1 MSDIREILNS
11 LTKENLIDLL
21 IQHSDYGY
29 FPIDLFL
36 LKADYQFSA
45 EELEDSWSDIYDKAR
60 EYDNND
66 FNYAAGL
73 LRDCAEMCFE
83 QSKKLEDDESKK
95 AICNMLI
102 DSLTKA
108 CEEDGIGMHYDSEWL
123 YLEVRDSISDYVEEN
138 F

>member
-11 LTKENLIDLL
+11 LTKDDLIELL

-45 EELEDSWSDIYDKAR
+45 EELEDSWNDIYDKAR

-66 FNYAAGL
+66 FNYAADL

-83 QSKKLEDDESKK
+83 QAKKIEDVESGK
-95 AICNMLI
+95 AICSMLI

-108 CEEDGIGMHYDSEWL
+108 CEEDGIGMKYDSEWL
-123 YLEVRDSISDYVEEN
+123 YLEVRDAISNYVEEN